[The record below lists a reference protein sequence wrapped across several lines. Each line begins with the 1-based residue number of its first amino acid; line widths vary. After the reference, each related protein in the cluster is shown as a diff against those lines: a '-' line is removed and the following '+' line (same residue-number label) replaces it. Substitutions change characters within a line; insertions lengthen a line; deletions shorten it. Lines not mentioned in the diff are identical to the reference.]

1 MQKSIRKIDKLIVFC
16 SILPT
21 YLVWF
26 NKLVKENAKLV
37 ASFIKDWLH
46 DTFLTILNVTAG

>member
-26 NKLVKENAKLV
+26 NKLVRKNAKSV
-37 ASFIKDWLH
+37 ASFIKDWFLA
-46 DTFLTILNVTAG
+46 TVLTILNVTAG